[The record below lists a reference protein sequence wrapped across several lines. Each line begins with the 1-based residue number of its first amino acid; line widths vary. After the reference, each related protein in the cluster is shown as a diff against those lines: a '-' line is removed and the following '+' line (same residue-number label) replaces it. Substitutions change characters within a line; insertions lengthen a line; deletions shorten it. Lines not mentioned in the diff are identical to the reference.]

1 MPIPSLN
8 LAGTLPPFTGAT
20 SADPGMSPYL
30 ATMREIAEK
39 FCTTEARVNL
49 LRSWVR
55 HRKALAALGLSGH
68 QWIDG
73 SFCEDIERLRG
84 RAPDDIDVV
93 SLLVRPPALHS
104 PAAWATV
111 VNANAPLFDRA
122 QVKAAF
128 QCDTFMVDIGFPAFV
143 VYPQLL
149 YYYGLFTHQRV
160 THLWKGLIQV
170 AFPADDDAALAF
182 VDTLSFPP

>member
-1 MPIPSLN
+1 
-8 LAGTLPPFTGAT
+8 
-20 SADPGMSPYL
+20 
-30 ATMREIAEK
+30 MREIAEK
-39 FCTTEARVNL
+39 FCTTEARVDL

-73 SFCEDIERLRG
+73 SFCEDVERLRG
-84 RAPDDIDVV
+84 RAPADIDVV
-93 SLLVRPPALHS
+93 SLIVRPPVLHG
-104 PAAWATV
+104 PAAWAAV

-128 QCDTFMVDIGFPAFV
+128 HCDSFMVDIGFPAFA

-149 YYYGLFTHQRV
+149 YYFGLFTHQRV

-170 AFPADDDAALAF
+170 PFPADDDAALAF
-182 VDTLSFPP
+182 VDTLSFTP